1 MSKITTDE
9 VERIAKLAR
18 IGVTPAEAKSLAG
31 ELDAIVGF
39 VEQLQSVDIEGVEPT
54 DQVTGLENVLR
65 DDVVKHASQNRG
77 ELLANAPQ
85 VKDGYIVV
93 KRVLNG

>member
-9 VERIAKLAR
+9 VERIAKLAH
-18 IGVTPAEAKSLAG
+18 IGVTPAEAQSLAG

-54 DQVTGLENVLR
+54 DQVTGLENVMR
-65 DDVVKHASQNRG
+65 DDVVKHATQTRDQ
-77 ELLANAPQ
+77 LLANAPQ
-85 VKDGYIVV
+85 AKDGYIVV